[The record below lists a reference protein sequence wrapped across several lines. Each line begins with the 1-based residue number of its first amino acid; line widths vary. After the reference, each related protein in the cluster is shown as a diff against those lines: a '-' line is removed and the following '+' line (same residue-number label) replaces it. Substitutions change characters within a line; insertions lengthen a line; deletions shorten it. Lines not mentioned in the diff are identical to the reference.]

1 MPQSPALAV
10 QRHDPAS
17 APAFVF
23 DFSSPDAYL
32 AAERVASTLGGLV
45 RWIPV
50 HLAELPGAADPGA
63 FRCASEREIFM
74 GDVERRALAQGLQPI
89 RWPQGWPADP
99 EPALRAA
106 TYAAQIGRGVAFSL
120 AAFRQAFAAGRDLSE
135 PDNVLIAAS
144 ACEMH
149 PTAVLKALGTRGVA
163 SALAEATARAAAVGV
178 REVPSIVVGERV
190 FTGEAGIDE
199 AAGALREAQT
209 A

>member
-17 APAFVF
+17 APAFLF

-32 AAERVASTLGGLV
+32 AAERVAAALGGLV

-50 HLAELPGAADPGA
+50 QLAKLPGAADPGA

-74 GDVERRALAQGLQPI
+74 AELERRAVAQGLQPI
-89 RWPQGWPADP
+89 RWPPAWPADP

-149 PTAVLKALGTRGVA
+149 PAAVLKALGTRGVA
-163 SALAEATARAAAVGV
+163 NALAQATDRAAAAGV
-178 REVPSIVVGERV
+178 HEVPAIVVGERV
-190 FTGEAGIDE
+190 FTGAAGVDE
-199 AAGALREAQT
+199 AAEALREAQP